1 MKVQSIR
8 GRITGHFLWQNPNLG
23 SAIVA
28 VLVVWLGIGSIL
40 PVLTIYAENRGISVA
55 EIAYATSAFM
65 LANFLFAMPM
75 GWLSDRLGRKPL
87 MIFGLLAHTGISLLY
102 LGMSDAPTLMFLRFL
117 DGIGSAAVWPAARAY
132 VMDNAPPEHRGQAM
146 GFLGSAT
153 MGGIMIGPAIGGL
166 LSVVTGFAGPFWFG
180 AITGALSAV
189 FLFFAIRSTSRARVA
204 EEVPAVTDAPTG
216 PAILKWGAVLPVA
229 LIAAGGGVANGLFS
243 TLWNIWMYDLGAS
256 PEVIGLSYTAF
267 ALPMLFVAPWAGKM
281 ADRHNRIW
289 LLVIPTVIAG
299 AVYFSYAFLTNIPL
313 IIGLGI
319 LEGAAIAFL
328 GPTIDS
334 YFADIV
340 PSRLRGRVQG
350 VTSSVNTA
358 VAVLAAT
365 GLALVYQVNMGATF
379 LIVTAATVG
388 TTLIAVIFMAPYE
401 RRLRPGKRAETPA
414 SGEAPIVEAELQ
426 VA

>member
-1 MKVQSIR
+1 MNLQSIR

-23 SAIVA
+23 SAILA

-40 PVLTIYAENRGISVA
+40 PVLTIYAEKRGISVA

-87 MIFGLLAHTGISLLY
+87 MIFGLLAHTVLSLLY
-102 LGMSDAPTLMFLRFL
+102 LGLDGAPMLMFLRFV
-117 DGIGSAAVWPAARAY
+117 DGFGSAAVWPAARAY
-132 VMDNAPPEHRGQAM
+132 VMDNAPAEHRGQAM

-166 LSVVTGFAGPFWFG
+166 LSGVTGFGGPFWFG
-180 AITGALSAV
+180 AVTGALSAV
-189 FLFFAIRSTSRARVA
+189 FLFFAIRGSSRAQVA
-204 EEVPAVTDAPTG
+204 QEAAPVVDLPAAPAT
-216 PAILKWGAVLPVA
+216 LKWAAVLPVA

-243 TLWNIWMYDLGAS
+243 ALWNIWMDDLGAS

-267 ALPMLFVAPWAGKM
+267 ALPMLFVGPIAGKM
-281 ADRHNRIW
+281 ADRHNRV
-289 LLVIPTVIAG
+289 LLIVIPTAIAG

-328 GPTIDS
+328 GPSIDS

-340 PSRLRGRVQG
+340 PPRLRGRVQG

-365 GLALVYQVNMGATF
+365 GLALVYQGNPGLTF

-388 TTLIAVIFMAPYE
+388 TALIAAIFMAPVE
-401 RRLRPGKRAETPA
+401 RRLRPGKRATAPTA
-414 SGEAPIVEAELQ
+414 NEAPIVEAELR